1 MASRLVLHVKKILY
15 PFQDGFQKVKS
26 CVTQLIEV
34 FYNIGYALD
43 RELESDIIYLDFAKA
58 FDSMSPRKARVEA
71 KNVWNR

>member
-1 MASRLVLHVKKILY
+1 MASRLVLHVEKILY

-58 FDSMSPRKARVEA
+58 FDSMSPA
-71 KNVWNR
+71 KLV

>member
-34 FYNIGYALD
+34 FYDIGHALG
-43 RELESDIIYLDFAKA
+43 RELESDIRLSILC
-58 FDSMSPRKARVEA
+58 PRQSSR
-71 KNVWNR
+71 RS

>member
-34 FYNIGYALD
+34 FYNIGYAPD

-58 FDSMSPRKARVEA
+58 FDSMSPATLV
-71 KNVWNR
+71 